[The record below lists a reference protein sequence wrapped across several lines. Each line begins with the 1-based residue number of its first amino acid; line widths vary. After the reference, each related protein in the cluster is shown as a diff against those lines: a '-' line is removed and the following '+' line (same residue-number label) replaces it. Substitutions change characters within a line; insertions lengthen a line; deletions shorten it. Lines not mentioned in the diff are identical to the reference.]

1 MKEWMTVKTSPSAA
15 GPGNRIS
22 SGRRATVFGISAAVL
37 IAPFIVAVPA
47 ASAAV
52 PTFPNNIVVFPDRDF
67 ITIEGYQEH
76 IGEIATVE
84 VTRPGVGV
92 IGSAESVVG
101 AGDVAFEVN
110 HPGGVCWGAGTALKV
125 TPDIRS
131 GDVVSM
137 KFGATA
143 AGDTSTQD
151 VYVTAA
157 PVLAADGVTVTV
169 IGFIGDGAN
178 QAQIEQRIIDP
189 AFKGTPIGRRD
200 VRAVPGPLT
209 ANVGYS
215 SSLEFGIAGP
225 NTFTATYVFD
235 SRDTAGIAAAA
246 GSGVRVMSWQFEDAA
261 ANRQGLTIAE
271 FGELGGPGMGGC
283 PNGPLQSGP
292 AGATDV
298 IAATVADSLK
308 ITWTPAKAIP
318 GTPAITGYRVHAVA
332 QTVVNG
338 ERAEFG
344 NRINSSAA
352 KTTTISGLNPAE
364 TYDVFLV
371 SVSSAGETFPA
382 VHAIPVTDIVAPLVT
397 ASPQSGS
404 FRTAQQL
411 TLSSNEAAAEIY
423 YTTDGSDVFLSGG
436 TLSALAVLYTQPVNI
451 AGTTTVNFAAVDP
464 SGNLSA
470 QGQVVLTITNDP
482 LPSTP
487 TFSSPPLAG
496 TGSVTLNWSAADPG
510 APGLSVTGYSVQAYT
525 ADGAAAGPPRTTAGD
540 VTTLVFD
547 GLAPDTAYQ
556 FTVTASN
563 ANGAS
568 AASAKSDPVQALGA
582 VVANA
587 GADQAITRAVTATT
601 VVLDGSRSTGTET
614 TYLWEQI
621 SSGPTDPD
629 RVTLSGPTTVKP
641 TFSLPLFATPMTN
654 NPLTFRLTVTSG
666 STVRTDEVRIT
677 PIASQISV
685 TGARWK
691 SRDFRVDGISS
702 SVGGTVTIHSGG
714 PTGPVIGRAPI
725 TAAPAPQTG
734 GVFTY
739 RLRTS
744 ASNPGSIWLDST
756 RGGVVGPVTVTAG

>member
-1 MKEWMTVKTSPSAA
+1 MKERITVKTSPSAA

-22 SGRRATVFGISAAVL
+22 SVRRATVFGVSAAVL
-37 IAPFIVAVPA
+37 IAPFVIAVPA

-52 PTFPNNIVVFPDRDF
+52 PTFPDNIIVFPDRDF
-67 ITIEGYQEH
+67 ITIEGYQDR
-76 IGEIATVE
+76 IGQIATVE

-92 IGSAESVVG
+92 IGSAESVVS
-101 AGDVAFEVN
+101 AGDIAFEIN
-110 HPGGVCWGAGTALKV
+110 HPGGACWGAGTTLKV
-125 TPDIRS
+125 TPDIRP
-131 GDVVSM
+131 GDLVSM

-143 AGDTSTQD
+143 AGDTTTQD
-151 VYVTAA
+151 VYVNAT
-157 PVLAADGVTVTV
+157 PVLAADGVTVT
-169 IGFIGDGAN
+169 ITGFIGDGAN
-178 QAQIEQRIIDP
+178 ENQIEQRIVEP
-189 AFKGTPIGRRD
+189 AFRNTAVARRE

-215 SSLEFGIAGP
+215 SSLEYGIAGS

-235 SRDTAGIAAAA
+235 SQDAANIAAAA
-246 GSGVRVMSWQFEDAA
+246 GTGVRVMSWQLEDAA

-344 NRINSSAA
+344 KRIDSAAA

-382 VHAIPVTDIVAPLVT
+382 VHAIPVTDIVAPLTT

-436 TLSALAVLYTQPVNI
+436 TLSTVAVLYTQPLNI
-451 AGTTTVNFAAVDP
+451 DATTTVNFAAVDP
-464 SGNLSA
+464 SGNIST
-470 QGQVVLTITNDP
+470 QGQVMLTITNEP

-487 TFSSPPLAG
+487 TFSSPAIAG
-496 TGSVTLNWSAADPG
+496 TGSVTLNWAAANPG
-510 APGLSVTGYSVQAYT
+510 APELTVTGYSVQAYT
-525 ADGAAAGPPRTTAGD
+525 ADGLVSGPARTTAGD

-547 GLAPDTAYQ
+547 GLAPDTTYQ

-563 ANGAS
+563 ANGAG
-568 AASAKSDPVQALGA
+568 AESAKSDPVQALGA
-582 VVANA
+582 LVANA

-601 VVLDGSRSTGTET
+601 VVLDGSRSTSTET
-614 TYLWEQI
+614 TYLWEQVLT
-621 SSGPTDPD
+621 GLTDPD
-629 RVTLSGPTTVKP
+629 RVTLTGPTTVNP

-666 STVRTDEVRIT
+666 SAVRTDEVRIT
-677 PIASQISV
+677 PIASQITV

-702 SVGGTVTIHSGG
+702 SVGGTVTIHRDG

-725 TAAPAPQTG
+725 TAAAAPQTG

-744 ASNPGSIWLDST
+744 ISNPGSVWIDST
-756 RGGVVGPVTVTAG
+756 LGGVVGPVAVTAG